1 MELEMKTVKLI
12 KLKAKRD
19 ALEFARKI
27 VDSVLRHEIDA
38 VAQKIAYEEKEM
50 KKPAHY
56 VSA

>member
-1 MELEMKTVKLI
+1 MKTVKLI

-38 VAQKIAYEEKEM
+38 VAQKIACEEREM